1 MSLSLRHHPALA
13 GLLTHFGQGRLGSQ
27 AGWVMVPFAAQQIV
41 RLGTNVILASLLAP
55 EMFGIMLLINTLRT
69 GVELLSDIG
78 IGQSVVRSP
87 NGEDQRF
94 LDTAWTLQLLRGAL
108 LWAFTVAAAVPLGTI
123 YGQPELVLI
132 VLAVSP
138 VFLFTGLQSPGLF
151 LVQRQMRLRARAAYD
166 LGTTVFQCALTIALA
181 AVMPSVW
188 ALVWGLVIST
198 FFSMVMSYLV
208 GTRRLPKFAWDRA
221 ALGEILTFGKWIFL
235 STILYF
241 AATSTDK
248 VYFVAAL
255 PLALAGVY
263 AIARTFSELFGQIA
277 QRAGAMLIFPKLAA
291 MRERRGEAAAR
302 LRKKRRMLLALMAI
316 ALGAAIA
323 VSDRLILLLYD
334 DRYALA
340 AFMLPIMFAG
350 MWFRVLGAFA
360 DSMLMGCGR
369 AAPGAAANTAKFLVL
384 VVGLPLAIAN
394 ADVFTAFLVLIVAEV
409 ARWAMLAP
417 ILQGERLASV
427 ADDLALTLLAA
438 GAAMGFKLALG
449 AAGLVPTL
457 DQWWALGTTLR
468 G

>member
-1 MSLSLRHHPALA
+1 MSQSLRRHPALA
-13 GLLTHFGQGRLGSQ
+13 GLLSHFGQGRLGSQ
-27 AGWVMVPFAAQQIV
+27 ASWVMVPFAGQQVV
-41 RLGTNVILASLLAP
+41 RLGTNVILAGLLAP

-108 LWAFTVAAAVPLGTI
+108 LWAITVAAAAPLGTI

-132 VLAVSP
+132 ILAVSP

-166 LGTTVFQCALTIALA
+166 VGTTVFQCAFTIALA

-188 ALVWGLVIST
+188 ALVWGLVVST

-208 GTRRLPKFAWDRA
+208 GTRRLPKFAWDRP
-221 ALGEILTFGKWIFL
+221 ALGEILNFGKWIFL
-235 STILYF
+235 STVLYF
-241 AATSTDK
+241 AATSTDRI
-248 VYFVAAL
+248 YFVAAL

-263 AIARTFSELFGQIA
+263 AIARTFAELFDQLA
-277 QRAGAMLIFPKLAA
+277 QRAGAMLIFPKLA
-291 MRERRGEAAAR
+291 MMGDGRGEAAAR
-302 LRKKRRMLLALMAI
+302 LRAKRRMLLALVAV
-316 ALGAAIA
+316 ALGGAAA
-323 VSDRLILLLYD
+323 VADRLIMLLYD
-334 DRYALA
+334 DRYVLA
-340 AFMLPIMFAG
+340 AFMLPILFAG
-350 MWFRVLGAFA
+350 VWFRVLGAFA

-369 AAPGAAANTAKFLVL
+369 PTPGAVANGMKFAVL
-384 VVGLPLAIAN
+384 ALGLPLAMAY
-394 ADVFTAFLVLIVAEV
+394 ADIFAALLVLILAEI
-409 ARWAMLAP
+409 ARWIVLAP
-417 ILQGERLASV
+417 ILQGERLARV
-427 ADDLALTLLAA
+427 TDDLALTLLAA
-438 GAAMGFKLALG
+438 VAAIGFKLALG

-457 DQWWALGTTLR
+457 DQWWALGAPLR

>member
-1 MSLSLRHHPALA
+1 MSLLLRQHPALV
-13 GLLTHFGQGRLGSQ
+13 GLLSHFGQGRLGSQ
-27 AGWVMVPFAAQQIV
+27 ASWVMVPFAVQQTV

-87 NGEDQRF
+87 KGEEQRF

-108 LWAFTVAAAVPLGTI
+108 LWAITVAAAVPLGTI
-123 YGQPELVLI
+123 YGQPDLVLI

-166 LGTTVFQCALTIALA
+166 VGTTMFQCAFTIALA
-181 AVMPSVW
+181 AVMPTVW
-188 ALVWGLVIST
+188 ALVWGLVVST

-208 GTRRLPKFAWDRA
+208 GTRRLPRFAWDRE

-241 AATSTDK
+241 AATSTDRI
-248 VYFVAAL
+248 YFVAAL

-263 AIARTFSELFGQIA
+263 AIARTFAELFDQLA
-277 QRAGAMLIFPKLAA
+277 QRAGAMLIFPKLAMMGEA
-291 MRERRGEAAAR
+291 RGEAAAR
-302 LRKKRRMLLALMAI
+302 LRAKRRWLLALVAL
-316 ALGAAIA
+316 ALGGAAA
-323 VSDRLILLLYD
+323 VADRLVMVLYD
-334 DRYALA
+334 DRYLLA
-340 AFMLPIMFAG
+340 AFMLPILFAG
-350 MWFRVLGAFA
+350 VWFRVLGAFA

-369 AAPGAAANTAKFLVL
+369 PAPGAVANTVKFLVL
-384 VVGLPLAIAN
+384 VIGLPLAMAY
-394 ADVFTAFLVLIVAEV
+394 ADVFTALLVLILAE
-409 ARWAMLAP
+409 AGRWMVLAP

-427 ADDLALTLLAA
+427 TDDLVLTLLAA
-438 GAAMGFKLALG
+438 GAAVGFKLALS
-449 AAGLVPTL
+449 ATALVPTI
-457 DQWWALGTTLR
+457 DQWWALGAPLR